1 MELNKI
7 YNEKNFETL
16 KKMEKNSVDVVLTSP
31 FYNTNK
37 KAGKNRTLLNTKIKE
52 GQYSHVR
59 YDVFIDTMSDKE
71 YSEYVIT
78 LFKLF
83 ERVLKENGVILW
95 NVSYGQDGATS
106 LLKLISEITERTSF
120 DCADI
125 ITWHKKNVLPNNC
138 SSNKL
143 TRICEYI
150 FVFCRKSEFY
160 TFFTNKKVTS
170 IREGTS
176 QKMYSSIINYIE
188 AKNNDESCP
197 FNKATYSTELCK
209 KLLNIYAPR
218 GGVIYD
224 PFMGS
229 GTTAVACKELGLNYI
244 GSEISKNQCEWAEK
258 RLKKVFFES
267 QFDFGGE
274 EEK

>member
-1 MELNKI
+1 MNLNKI
-7 YNEKNFETL
+7 YNESNLDTL
-16 KKMEKNSVDVVLTSP
+16 KKMDEKSVDVVLTSP

-37 KAGKNRTLLNTKIKE
+37 KAGKSRTLLNTKVKE
-52 GQYSHVR
+52 GQYNYVR
-59 YDVFIDTMSDKE
+59 YDVFVDTMSDKE
-71 YSEYVIT
+71 YSCYVIT

-83 ERVLKENGVILW
+83 EQTLKENGVVLW
-95 NVSYGQDGATS
+95 NVSYGQDGATP
-106 LLKLISEITERTSF
+106 LLKLITEITEKTNF

-125 ITWHKKNVLPNNC
+125 ITWHKKSVLPNVC
-138 SSNKL
+138 SPNKL

-176 QKMYSSIINYIE
+176 QKMYGSIINYIE

-209 KLLNIYAPR
+209 KLLNIYCRR
-218 GGVIYD
+218 GGW
-224 PFMGS
+224 F
-229 GTTAVACKELGLNYI
+229 TTLLWE
-244 GSEISKNQCEWAEK
+244 AEQ
-258 RLKKVFFES
+258 RL
-267 QFDFGGE
+267 
-274 EEK
+274 